1 MNVKSELLAAL
12 ASSDGDYISGAAL
25 AEKLGVSRNAVWKA
39 VKALE
44 TEGFSIS
51 SVTSKGY
58 KLNDNNNR
66 LSADLISPLLT
77 TKEIGR
83 TLKVFDDVDSTNNI
97 CRELET
103 EKYPHGTTVI
113 ADRQTAGR
121 GRIGRTF
128 VSPSG
133 IGLYMSV
140 LVRPHFDLQFAPMIT
155 AAAACAAAEAIET
168 LCGSRVSI
176 KWVNDL
182 YMNGKKICGILTE
195 ASLGLEMRVLDCATI
210 GIGINVRSIGDSF
223 DEELRRIATSIEDAT
238 GAVLNRNRLCAEVLN
253 RLEIYLSKIENR
265 SFLSAYREREI
276 LTGNIIT
283 ANAGNKTI
291 IGEALGIDDNANLI
305 VQLQSGETIHLNSGE
320 ANLCRI
326 KNV

>member
-1 MNVKSELLAAL
+1 MNVKSELLATL
-12 ASSDGDYISGAAL
+12 ASAEGNYISGAAL
-25 AEKLGVSRNAVWKA
+25 ADELSVSRNAVWKA

-44 TEGFSIS
+44 SEGFSIS

-58 KLNDNNNR
+58 KLNDNNNK
-66 LSADLISPLLT
+66 LSEYLISPLLK
-77 TKEIGR
+77 TKSIGR
-83 TLKVFDDVDSTNNI
+83 NLKVFDDVDSTNNI

-103 EKYPHGTTVI
+103 EKCPHGTAVV

-121 GRIGRTF
+121 GRIGRRF
-128 VSPSG
+128 ESPSG
-133 IGLYMSV
+133 IGLYLSV

-155 AAAACAAAEAIET
+155 AAAACATAEAIEH
-168 LCGSRVSI
+168 LCGSRVAI

-182 YMNGKKICGILTE
+182 YMNGRKICGILTE

-223 DEELRRIATSIEDAT
+223 DEELKKTATSIEDET

-253 RLEIYLSKIENR
+253 RLEVYLGRIEDR

-276 LTGNIIT
+276 LTGKVIT
-283 ANAGNKTI
+283 ANVGRETI
-291 IGEALGIDDNANLI
+291 VGEALGIDENANLI
-305 VQLQSGETIHLNSGE
+305 VKLPSGEVKHLSSGE
-320 ANLCRI
+320 ANLCRV
-326 KNV
+326 KPR